1 LQRFASSRLA
11 PERGDIVVFK
21 MPPAAT
27 SYCPPAGTSVK
38 RIIGLPGELWE
49 QRVGVVYINGRKLTE
64 PYAPSDRRDFQT
76 YAQQKIPLGH
86 YFVLGDNR
94 TQSCDSRVWGTVPED
109 NLVGKVLLRYW
120 PASRIG
126 FP

>member
-1 LQRFASSRLA
+1 MRRATGETSDVR
-11 PERGDIVVFK
+11 
-21 MPPAAT
+21 PA
-27 SYCPPAGTSVK
+27 
-38 RIIGLPGELWE
+38 E
-49 QRVGVVYINGRKLTE
+49 N
-64 PYAPSDRRDFQT
+64 
-76 YAQQKIPLGH
+76 PLGH

-109 NLVGKVLLRYW
+109 DLVGKVLLRYW